1 MKEYLESKEMEVV
14 DMWMEIFDDEYILKA
29 YAKDIEASTAERV
42 EKKTARDTAKKLI
55 KKGKMSLEEIAECVS
70 SLSLDELRQ
79 LKADI
84 KFIVIGKVITYNL
97 SVRVEI
103 FYV

>member
-1 MKEYLESKEMEVV
+1 
-14 DMWMEIFDDEYILKA
+14 MWMEIFDDEYILKA

-84 KFIVIGKVITYNL
+84 MQQIKEF
-97 SVRVEI
+97 
-103 FYV
+103 